1 MKKHEKSYRIS
12 KIQFEKI
19 ILKLFGRKQS
29 LLYWEIEDD
38 ILVYN
43 VNRTKET
50 IWESSYKLL
59 IRQLC
64 DYYAKIINSN
74 DLNEISHIRFM
85 ITKVVEDNK
94 LYQTLINRL
103 LNDKKKDKDGSLYL
117 SLLNDL
123 TALTGTSRT
132 LMTDKEYVNL
142 IKRYDKEQLFQ
153 KINQQLK

>member
-1 MKKHEKSYRIS
+1 
-12 KIQFEKI
+12 
-19 ILKLFGRKQS
+19 
-29 LLYWEIEDD
+29 
-38 ILVYN
+38 
-43 VNRTKET
+43 
-50 IWESSYKLL
+50 
-59 IRQLC
+59 
-64 DYYAKIINSN
+64 
-74 DLNEISHIRFM
+74 M

-117 SLLNDL
+117 SLLDNL